1 MFYQDRLGTNIGK
14 TQKKPVLL
22 QVAAQLLGVD
32 AVLAVRRKPVGAGE
46 RDAREAE
53 EESKTTHAGVE
64 GGGEFG
70 ALHLDSDSD

>member
-1 MFYQDRLGTNIGK
+1 M
-14 TQKKPVLL
+14 
-22 QVAAQLLGVD
+22 
-32 AVLAVRRKPVGAGE
+32 LAVRRKPVGAGE
-46 RDAREAE
+46 RDAREAEE

>member
-1 MFYQDRLGTNIGK
+1 
-14 TQKKPVLL
+14 
-22 QVAAQLLGVD
+22 
-32 AVLAVRRKPVGAGE
+32 VLAVRRKPVGAGE